1 MPVCRVALLTVLA
14 CLAVAA
20 PAAASERS
28 EARRYAAAM
37 QPKLELTP
45 EEADA
50 LVADYEARSAHIA
63 ASCLPSVKAAARN
76 EDRVFALLFVYVF
89 HAFGATYDQLA
100 AWSGEADARLAAIE
114 TGSRT
119 LRRARAARTVLTES
133 FAELH
138 DAVPADFCAMVTAWQ
153 AKGWKGQPPGAQP
166 LLDLF
171 DEADGTVT
179 RRIER
184 GSRLLRRHGAKRS
197 EVRAFEG
204 EAAFPDMRE
213 AAHDLV
219 LDALGLGAPE
229 RVSPD
234 EGGSREPWAA
244 DAG

>member
-1 MPVCRVALLTVLA
+1 
-14 CLAVAA
+14 
-20 PAAASERS
+20 
-28 EARRYAAAM
+28 M

-184 GSRLLRRHGAKRS
+184 GSRLLRRHGAKRPTIS
-197 EVRAFEG
+197 CSTRSAWAPPSACRPTKAARASRGPPTPADE
-204 EAAFPDMRE
+204 
-213 AAHDLV
+213 
-219 LDALGLGAPE
+219 GAPATAS
-229 RVSPD
+229 RRPAAAA
-234 EGGSREPWAA
+234 GSAA
-244 DAG
+244 SRRARAR